1 MSEERCRLDVWLW
14 RARFFKSRSL
24 AAAHL
29 AAGGVRLDRPGGA
42 RRAEPAT
49 QVAPGDRLVF
59 AGADGRVRC
68 ISIVALGH
76 RRGPA
81 SEARSLYE
89 EIQALLDDGAEVAS

>member
-1 MSEERCRLDVWLW
+1 
-14 RARFFKSRSL
+14 
-24 AAAHL
+24 
-29 AAGGVRLDRPGGA
+29 
-42 RRAEPAT
+42 
-49 QVAPGDRLVF
+49 
-59 AGADGRVRC
+59 VRC